1 MICSN
6 LANDDIIGNGQDVH
20 KRACQVRNE
29 EEMFARI
36 FGLAA
41 DEARQFAEMV
51 DQIGKLARSAKNTV
65 PVTQQKLRGLLRV
78 ALPFFDD
85 EEGCFM
91 SVAENRKHGDAV
103 LVIQRIVPPFTSRH
117 PRTVGRQDCTK
128 FGPRKI

>member
-1 MICSN
+1 MICSY

-41 DEARQFAEMV
+41 DEARQFAEMF
-51 DQIGKLARSAKNTV
+51 DQICKLARSAKNTV
-65 PVTQQKLRGLLRV
+65 PVTQQKLRGLFGIV
-78 ALPFFDD
+78 PPFFYD

-91 SVAENRKHGDAV
+91 SVAEN
-103 LVIQRIVPPFTSRH
+103 
-117 PRTVGRQDCTK
+117 
-128 FGPRKI
+128 

>member
-1 MICSN
+1 MICSY
-6 LANDDIIGNGQDVH
+6 LANDDTIGNGQDVH

-51 DQIGKLARSAKNTV
+51 DQIGKLARFAKNTV
-65 PVTQQKLRGLLRV
+65 PVSQQKLRALLEM

-85 EEGCFM
+85 EEGRFM
-91 SVAENRKHGDAV
+91 SVAEN
-103 LVIQRIVPPFTSRH
+103 
-117 PRTVGRQDCTK
+117 
-128 FGPRKI
+128 

>member
-6 LANDDIIGNGQDVH
+6 LANDDIIGNGQDVN
-20 KRACQVRNE
+20 KRACQARDE

-65 PVTQQKLRGLLRV
+65 PVTQQKLRGPLGM

-85 EEGCFM
+85 EERCFM
-91 SVAENRKHGDAV
+91 SVAEN
-103 LVIQRIVPPFTSRH
+103 
-117 PRTVGRQDCTK
+117 
-128 FGPRKI
+128 